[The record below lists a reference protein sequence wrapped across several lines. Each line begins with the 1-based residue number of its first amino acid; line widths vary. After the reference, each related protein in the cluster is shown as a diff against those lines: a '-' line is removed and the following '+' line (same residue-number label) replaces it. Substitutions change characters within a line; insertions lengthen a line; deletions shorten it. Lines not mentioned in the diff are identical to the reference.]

1 MQFIILICFL
11 NFLEIVQKLKITF
24 FFKIE
29 MSDKKQNLL
38 KKMYLLSLKDPDFIY
53 NSKKNKI
60 KINSFFITWLK
71 SNIFSGFGF

>member
-53 NSKKNKI
+53 NSKKI
-60 KINSFFITWLK
+60 K
-71 SNIFSGFGF
+71 